1 MDKQFRKT
9 PGFDPQISSFEPRP
23 SNKESRK
30 RRLLKRRLLKR
41 RLLKRRL
48 LLLKKPRKTLA
59 FNQRV
64 QHREPRKRLWLTV
77 LLFLLALGVELLYIK
92 SYNVSYF
99 ISPDGLL
106 YSNIAENFLQGKGLV
121 NTANYV
127 QGDDGVVRAVAQTRE
142 YVVGPIYPLL
152 LALVY
157 GLFGFKNYGMV
168 IVVLHAVLGAAG
180 AVLAYKTGEL
190 LFGKRYAWIPFSL
203 TLGYP
208 LFAFWG
214 MYVLTEVTY
223 VFTITLFLYLSA
235 CYMKEVERPKIKTLI
250 GLGAVIGISNLV
262 RPILLL
268 FFPVLGLWIL
278 WMQRWRLKTALRDFA
293 IIIMITVM
301 VMSPWWIR
309 NGIKYH
315 QFIAVSNYGSYE
327 FYLGN
332 NPLTITDNYFYFT
345 QPSYDP
351 AVKARIE
358 KLPILEQEKEYKKL
372 AISYIAAEPLK
383 FLQRTLAKEKNL
395 FWQPVSPADGQAYKM
410 KGVSL
415 DKWYL
420 YLGFCGVLLSLIHL
434 KKYSFVLL
442 FTGYYSFI
450 VSMITVVS
458 GARYRLPVMP
468 AMILLGSLVFVAV
481 LKGFGKMLRI
491 N

>member
-1 MDKQFRKT
+1 MK
-9 PGFDPQISSFEPRP
+9 
-23 SNKESRK
+23 N
-30 RRLLKRRLLKR
+30 RRLL
-41 RLLKRRL
+41 
-48 LLLKKPRKTLA
+48 
-59 FNQRV
+59 
-64 QHREPRKRLWLTV
+64 LTV
-77 LLFLLALGVELLYIK
+77 LLFLIALGIELLYIK
-92 SYNVSYF
+92 AYGVGYF
-99 ISPDGLL
+99 ISPDGLH

-121 NTANYV
+121 NTANFV

-157 GLFGFKNYGMV
+157 GLFGLKSYGMV
-168 IVVLHAVLGAAG
+168 IIVLHAVLGAAS
-180 AVLAYKTGEL
+180 AVLAYKTGEI
-190 LFGKRYAWIPFSL
+190 LFGKRYAWIPFVL

-235 CYMKEVERPKIKTLI
+235 RYAKEAERPTALI
-250 GLGAVIGISNLV
+250 LISLGAVIGISNLV
-262 RPILLL
+262 RPFLLL
-268 FFPVLGLWIL
+268 YFPILGFWIL
-278 WMQRWRLKTALRDFA
+278 WIKRWRLKAALRDFTV
-293 IIIMITVM
+293 ILLITLL

-309 NGIKYH
+309 NGIKYD

-332 NPLTITDNYFYFT
+332 NPLTVTDNYFYFT

-351 AVKARIE
+351 EEKARIE
-358 KLPILEQEKEYKKL
+358 KLPVAEQEKEYRQL
-372 AISYIAAEPLK
+372 AISYILAEPLQ
-383 FLQRTLAKEKNL
+383 FLQRTLAKAKNL
-395 FWQPVSPADGQAYKM
+395 FWQPVLPADGQAYGM

-420 YLGFCGVLLSLIHL
+420 YLGLCGVLLSLIHL
-434 KKYSFVLL
+434 KKYSFLLL
-442 FTGYYSFI
+442 FTAYYSFI

-468 AMILLGSLVFVAV
+468 ALILLGSLVFVLAF
-481 LKGFGKMLRI
+481 KGIGKLFTINQRTGRRI
-491 N
+491 